1 MSDFREEIDT
11 YIRQSEHRLKRI
23 NDTMVEKTADHAH
36 DMNLPGAEPVSTI
49 DLPEGV
55 VDMEPQYPGV
65 RKVGV
70 GRRVFHLVP
79 PVGQEEEWHLTGS
92 QDDVLF
98 SATSD
103 EGLVDALGDIVSLT
117 KPGQESKDAL
127 SGRSRPL
134 NVDEAVEYLMF
145 KTLMEGTPEEFE
157 VAQKD
162 LGSAHPGARRLRR
175 YWLRGEGALK
185 IRWGTPGDW
194 TRCVAQTSKYM
205 GTRAKGYCNLLHKSA
220 NGYYPGDKRND

>member
-11 YIRQSEHRLKRI
+11 YIRQAEHRLKRI
-23 NDTMVEKTADHAH
+23 DGAMVEKTADHAH
-36 DMNLPGAEPVSTI
+36 DMNLPGVEPVSTI
-49 DLPEGV
+49 DLPDGV

-98 SATSD
+98 SAASD

-157 VAQKD
+157 VEQKD

-185 IRWGTPGDW
+185 IRWGTPNDFS
-194 TRCVAQTSKYM
+194 RCVRHLRKYVGPGAEGLCNVM
-205 GTRAKGYCNLLHKSA
+205 HTVAVGAPPGKGH
-220 NGYYPGDKRND
+220 